1 MLALPSGVLEQDLGP
16 GIGRA
21 GVLMSGR
28 DVSEK
33 GLSQPM
39 PEPALSRL
47 VLIDGSGYIFRAFF
61 ALPPL
66 TNPNGVPV
74 GAVFGFCNM
83 LFRLVQDM
91 PGEQMLV
98 VFDKGKASF
107 RDAIYDGYKANRLEP
122 PDDLQ
127 PQFPLVRE
135 ATEAFGLTVIE
146 LESYEADD
154 IIATYAREA
163 RAAGREVIVVSSDK
177 DLMQLIRQG
186 VQMYDPM
193 KQKAIDRAEVI
204 ARFGVGPELV
214 RDVLALAGD
223 TSDNVPGVPGI
234 GVKTAAQLLQEFG
247 DLEGLLANAA
257 TIRQPKRRENL
268 LEHAEQARIS
278 QRLVTLCDRVPALP
292 ALDQIQDGGI
302 DYPRLLEFARAHGFR
317 SLAQRVEPLA
327 HSHALAPAADKA
339 PARAAEYATIT
350 DFERLESWLE
360 RASARGIVAL
370 SCTTTSPNV
379 ARAELVG
386 VSLAVGESEAGYVPL
401 AHRDDFGTLA
411 GGQLP
416 RGEVLERLRRVL
428 DDPAVLKVGHNLK
441 FDQSVLARHG
451 LEIAPYDDTMLL
463 SYVLDGASHGHGLEE
478 LAKLHLDHAITT
490 FEAVCGSGRKRI
502 PFEKVPLEQA
512 AAYAAGC
519 ADVAL
524 RLHGMLKL
532 ALARERRTRVY
543 ETIERPLVAVVAAME
558 RRGIKV
564 DPPLLRQLSADFSAR
579 MAELEAEAYRLAGR
593 AFNLGSPKQ
602 LGEILFD
609 EQGMESGRKTR
620 TGSHGT
626 AAGIL
631 EGLAAQGNELP
642 RIVLDWR
649 QLQKL
654 TGTYTDALI
663 QEIAPDGRVHTS
675 YAMAATST
683 GRLSSNDPNLQNI
696 PIRTEEGRKIRRA
709 FIAEEGH
716 LLLSAD
722 YSQIELRVLAHMAG
736 IAALKEAFAKDVD
749 VHAVTASQM
758 FGVPIEGMDP
768 LLRRNA
774 KMINYGII
782 YGIGAFGLA
791 QRLGIEFDVAKRY
804 IEAYFERY
812 PGIRDYM
819 EQAKDEA
826 RAHGYVTTLFGRKC
840 ATPEIRSG
848 NPSRRGYA
856 ERAAINA
863 PIQGSAADIM
873 KRAMIRADR
882 ALAHSNLG
890 ARMLLQV
897 HDELVFEVPEDEIE
911 PAADL
916 IRYVMAHAAH
926 LEVPLVVEVGWG
938 PNWDAAH

>member
-1 MLALPSGVLEQDLGP
+1 MTDHRKP
-16 GIGRA
+16 
-21 GVLMSGR
+21 
-28 DVSEK
+28 
-33 GLSQPM
+33 
-39 PEPALSRL
+39 RL
-47 VLIDGSGYIFRAFF
+47 LLIDGSGYIFRAFF

-66 TNPNGVPV
+66 TDPNGVPV

-91 PGEQMLV
+91 PGDQLVV

-107 RDAIYDGYKANRLEP
+107 RDAIFADYKANRLEP
-122 PDDLQ
+122 PDDLV
-127 PQFPLVRE
+127 PQFPMVRE
-135 ATEAFGLTVIE
+135 AAHAFGLPVIE
-146 LESYEADD
+146 LEGYEADD

-163 RAAGREVIVVSSDK
+163 REAAREVIIVSSDK

-193 KQKAIDRAEVI
+193 KQKPIDRDEVI

-257 TIRQPKRRENL
+257 TIKQPKRRENL
-268 LEHAEQARIS
+268 LEHADQARVS
-278 QRLVTLCDRVPALP
+278 QQLVTLCETVPSLP
-292 ALDQIQDGGI
+292 PLEQLHRDAI
-302 DYPRLLEFARAHGFR
+302 DYRGLLEFARTHGFR

-327 HSHALAPAADKA
+327 ASAAGTPAPGAEA
-339 PARAAEYATIT
+339 PTPAVEYATVHDLAT
-350 DFERLESWLE
+350 LDSWLD
-360 RASARGIVAL
+360 RASARGILAL
-370 SCTTTSPNV
+370 DCTTTSPNV

-386 VSLAVGESEAGYVPL
+386 LSLATDEGEACYVPL
-401 AHRDDFGTLA
+401 AHKDDFGTLA
-411 GGQLP
+411 AGQPP
-416 RGEVLERLRRVL
+416 RDEVLERLRPVL
-428 DDPAVLKVGHNLK
+428 EDPAVLKVGHSLK
-441 FDQSVLARHG
+441 YDQSVLARYG
-451 LEIAPYDDTMLL
+451 LEVAPYDDTMLL
-463 SYVLDGASHGHGLEE
+463 SYVLDGARHGHGLEE
-478 LAKLHLDHAITT
+478 LAEAHLEHAMTPY
-490 FEAVCGSGRKRI
+490 EAVCGSGRKRI
-502 PFEKVPLEQA
+502 PFERVPLEQA

-524 RLHGMLKL
+524 RLHGALKL

-543 ETIERPLVAVVAAME
+543 ETIERPLVAVLAAME

-564 DPPLLRQLSADFSAR
+564 DPAMLRQLSADFSAR
-579 MAELEAEAYRLAGR
+579 MAELEAEAYGLAGR
-593 AFNLGSPKQ
+593 PFNLGSPKQ

-609 EQGMESGRKTR
+609 EQGLDSARKTR

-626 AAGIL
+626 AADIL
-631 EGLAAQGNELP
+631 EGLAAQGYPLP
-642 RIVLDWR
+642 RAVLDWR

-709 FIAEEGH
+709 FIAEAGH

-791 QRLGIEFDVAKRY
+791 QRLGIEFDVARRY
-804 IEAYFERY
+804 IEAYFEQY

-819 EQAKDEA
+819 ARAKDEA
-826 RAHGYVTTLFGRKC
+826 RAQGYVTTLFGRMC

-863 PIQGSAADIM
+863 PIQGTAADIM

-882 ALAHSNLG
+882 ALSQSNLG

-897 HDELVFEVPEDEIE
+897 HDELVFEVPEDEVE
-911 PAADL
+911 PTADL
-916 IRYVMAHAAH
+916 IRDVMAHAAH
-926 LEVPLVVEVGWG
+926 LDVPLVVDVGWG

>member
-1 MLALPSGVLEQDLGP
+1 MKSSAGAVRLGSPNWRPLARLPILAATTAIESF
-16 GIGRA
+16 
-21 GVLMSGR
+21 
-28 DVSEK
+28 
-33 GLSQPM
+33 M
-39 PEPALSRL
+39 PEPGRSRL

-66 TNPNGVPV
+66 TDPNGVPV

-107 RDAIYDGYKANRLEP
+107 RDAIYADYKANRLEP
-122 PDDLQ
+122 PDDLV
-127 PQFPLVRE
+127 PQFQVVRE
-135 ATEAFGLTVIE
+135 ATEAFGLPMIE
-146 LESYEADD
+146 LDGYEADD

-163 RAAGREVIVVSSDK
+163 RAAGREVIIVSSDK

-204 ARFGVGPELV
+204 ERFGVGPEQV

-257 TIRQPKRRENL
+257 TIKQPKRRENL

-278 QRLVTLCDRVPALP
+278 QRLVTLCDAVPSLP
-292 ALDQIQDGGI
+292 PLEQLHDGGI
-302 DYPRLLEFARAHGFR
+302 DYPGLLGFARAHGFR

-327 HSHALAPAADKA
+327 QTHARAPAPDQA
-339 PARAAEYATIT
+339 PARTAEYATVT
-350 DFERLESWLE
+350 DFESLDAWLE
-360 RASARGIVAL
+360 RATARGILAL
-370 SCTTTSPNV
+370 ACTTTSPNI

-386 VSLAVGESEAGYVPL
+386 LSLATGEGEACYIPL

-411 GGQLP
+411 AGQLP
-416 RGEVLERLRRVL
+416 RGEVLERLRPL
-428 DDPAVLKVGHNLK
+428 LEDPAVLKVGHNLK
-441 FDQSVLARHG
+441 YDQSVLARHG
-451 LEIAPYDDTMLL
+451 LVVAPYDDTMLL

-478 LAKLHLDHAITT
+478 LAELHLEHAMTT
-490 FEAVCGSGRKRI
+490 YEAVCGSGRKRI

-524 RLHGMLKL
+524 RLHGALKL
-532 ALARERRTRVY
+532 ALARERRMRVY

-564 DPPLLRQLSADFSAR
+564 DPPMLSRLSADFGAR

-609 EQGMESGRKTR
+609 EQGLDSARKTR

-631 EGLAAQGNELP
+631 EGLAAQGHELP

-683 GRLSSNDPNLQNI
+683 GRLSSNDPEPAEHPDPQRGGAQD
-696 PIRTEEGRKIRRA
+696 PPGVHRRCR
-709 FIAEEGH
+709 
-716 LLLSAD
+716 SP
-722 YSQIELRVLAHMAG
+722 
-736 IAALKEAFAKDVD
+736 AAL
-749 VHAVTASQM
+749 
-758 FGVPIEGMDP
+758 GR
-768 LLRRNA
+768 LLADRA
-774 KMINYGII
+774 AG
-782 YGIGAFGLA
+782 
-791 QRLGIEFDVAKRY
+791 
-804 IEAYFERY
+804 
-812 PGIRDYM
+812 
-819 EQAKDEA
+819 A
-826 RAHGYVTTLFGRKC
+826 RAHGRHRRAEGSVRQGR
-840 ATPEIRSG
+840 
-848 NPSRRGYA
+848 RRARGD
-856 ERAAINA
+856 RF
-863 PIQGSAADIM
+863 PDV
-873 KRAMIRADR
+873 RRADR
-882 ALAHSNLG
+882 GHG
-890 ARMLLQV
+890 
-897 HDELVFEVPEDEIE
+897 
-911 PAADL
+911 PAA
-916 IRYVMAHAAH
+916 AAQRQDDQLRHH
-926 LEVPLVVEVGWG
+926 LRHRRVRARPAPGHRVRRRQALHRSLLRALPRHPGLHG
-938 PNWDAAH
+938 AGQG